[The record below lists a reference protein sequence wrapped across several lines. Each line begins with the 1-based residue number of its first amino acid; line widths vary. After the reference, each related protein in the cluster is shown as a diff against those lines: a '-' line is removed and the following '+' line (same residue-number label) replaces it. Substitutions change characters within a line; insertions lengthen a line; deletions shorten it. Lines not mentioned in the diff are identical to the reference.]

1 MDNPE
6 ALSLNDE
13 WTSAYN
19 PVEYE
24 RSSEIPEEKTKL
36 KKKKREG
43 KPLLIIIQIILSLI
57 LLLSLYGLKLFT
69 PDLFK
74 DIYTWYE
81 KNLNNEIILSESF
94 ESFSLDNLINAVKDK

>member
-6 ALSLNDE
+6 ALSLNEE

-24 RSSEIPEEKTKL
+24 TSADIPEEKAKPE
-36 KKKKREG
+36 KKKKEG
-43 KPLLIIIQIILSLI
+43 KPLLITIQIILSI
-57 LLLSLYGLKLFT
+57 LLLISLYGLKLFT

-74 DIYTWYE
+74 DIYNQYE
-81 KNLNNEIILSESF
+81 KNLNNEIILSDTF
-94 ESFSLDNLINAVKDK
+94 ENFSLDNLINAVKDK